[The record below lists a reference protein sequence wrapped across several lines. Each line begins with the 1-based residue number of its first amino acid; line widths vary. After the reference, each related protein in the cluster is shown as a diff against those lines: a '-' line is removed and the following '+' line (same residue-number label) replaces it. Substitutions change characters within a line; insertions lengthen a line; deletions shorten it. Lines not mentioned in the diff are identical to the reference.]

1 MKTCRHFCLV
11 LEQSEL
17 HQEYWVWRE
26 GNARCDCKITG
37 RSWIKCSWAQDTTLE
52 DSQKRWRKVR
62 TAIPQSW
69 HPHHDWESHL
79 KSQRSGSGRTVL
91 YSQPPGGGNHPH
103 NHFPRPNQCLPS
115 FLGGGGWGGFGTVHR
130 ATVTLSFTLQLLH
143 VFNFK
148 HSHLL

>member
-52 DSQKRWRKVR
+52 DSQKRWGKVR

-91 YSQPPGGGNHPH
+91 YSQPPGGGKNIHTITSH
-103 NHFPRPNQCLPS
+103 DQINV
-115 FLGGGGWGGFGTVHR
+115 FLLFWGVGGIWHGSPCNSHTFFHSPASACV
-130 ATVTLSFTLQLLH
+130 QL
-143 VFNFK
+143 
-148 HSHLL
+148 

>member
-26 GNARCDCKITG
+26 GNARCDCKTTG
-37 RSWIKCSWAQDTTLE
+37 RSWTKCSWAQDTTLE
-52 DSQKRWRKVR
+52 DSQKRWGKVR

-91 YSQPPGGGNHPH
+91 YSQPPGGEKTST
-103 NHFPRPNQCLPS
+103 QSLPMTKSMSS
-115 FLGGGGWGGFGTVHR
+115 FFFWGWGGFGTVHR